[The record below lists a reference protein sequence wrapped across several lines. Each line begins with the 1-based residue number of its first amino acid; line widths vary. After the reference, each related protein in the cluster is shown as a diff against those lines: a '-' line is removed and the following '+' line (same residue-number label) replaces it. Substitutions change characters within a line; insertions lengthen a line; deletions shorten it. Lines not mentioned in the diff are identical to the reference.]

1 MNRIVNIYESNHLLI
16 LVILVVVLGV
26 YIKSIKK
33 NNYFSKIENV
43 IEDDSDDFDKL
54 IKTGSEVKLKYIL
67 SGEIITLKISEN
79 QSKKYKNKSETR
91 RLYFQLP
98 LAEALTDR
106 KAGDIIKFK
115 VDELKEEYTYIEI
128 LDVNNEIFTKEEIE
142 SFKAL
147 TETEEFK
154 SENPD
159 KLIPTEI
166 ITNKN
171 LKMQNIERS
180 KCFFIRRNR
189 LGENIIVEFKDKYDF
204 IWHYD
209 HDLVYKKLQKR
220 YDDMRCFKTYGS
232 YTSTNTV
239 PRYVQE
245 LDCCKIQN
253 KKSKYIT

>member
-1 MNRIVNIYESNHLLI
+1 MNRIVDIYESNHLLI
-16 LVILVVVLGV
+16 LVILVILLGV

-54 IKTGSEVKLKYIL
+54 INTDSEVKLKYIL

-79 QSKKYKNKSETR
+79 QSNKYKNKSETR

-142 SFKAL
+142 SFKAM

-159 KLIPTEI
+159 KSIPTQI

-189 LGENIIVEFKDKYDF
+189 LGENIIVEFKDKYGF
-204 IWHYD
+204 IWHYN
-209 HDLVYKKLQKR
+209 HDLVYKELKDKYENMPAFLK
-220 YDDMRCFKTYGS
+220 YDC
-232 YTSTNTV
+232 YTSNNTI
-239 PRYVQE
+239 PAYVQE

-253 KKSKYIT
+253 KKK